1 MVNHND
7 AGTGISNIS
16 LEAMMMLTSAWEE
29 VKTETIA
36 NYFNKCGEDNA
47 LYFDENI
54 ALISMKKSHCSV
66 MKTLYCIAMKYCS
79 VMKTLY

>member
-7 AGTGISNIS
+7 AGTRIPKISI
-16 LEAMMMLTSAWEE
+16 LEAMMMLNSAWEE

-47 LYFDENI
+47 L
-54 ALISMKKSHCSV
+54 
-66 MKTLYCIAMKYCS
+66 
-79 VMKTLY
+79 